1 MRLISKLFLSTA
13 ALACMLPGGFA
24 QPAKA
29 AKGEYIAYV
38 GTYTRPNKG
47 RGIYAWRFEP
57 ASGKLT
63 AIGLV
68 GETASPSFLAVHPN
82 RKFLYAVNE
91 ISRYEGK
98 RAGSVSAFAID
109 ARTGQLKLLNTVSSV
124 GDGPCYLG
132 VDPSGKWL
140 LVANYGGGSIAEY
153 PVHDDGS
160 LGASSAF
167 VQHSGSS
174 VNRERQAGPHAHST
188 VFSPDGKSVF
198 VADIGLDQI
207 LSYKVGGLTPNDPPF
222 TKIAPGA
229 GPRHLAFT
237 PNGRFA
243 YLMTEM
249 SVSVVAFR
257 YVNGRFEELQTI
269 PTAKV
274 AADNSGFEISG
285 AEVAVHPS
293 GKFVYSSTRGTDTID
308 VFAID
313 AAKGTLT
320 PVERTPSGGKTPR
333 NFAIDPTGAYL
344 FAANQNSD
352 NVVVFRIDAKTGK
365 LTPSG
370 DILSAFAPVC
380 VTFVPAQ

>member
-1 MRLISKLFLSTA
+1 MRLIAKLILSAA
-13 ALACMLPGGFA
+13 ALACMLPSGFA
-24 QPAKA
+24 QP

-38 GTYTRPNKG
+38 GTYTRPNKSK
-47 RGIYAWRFEP
+47 GIYAWRFKA

-63 AIGLV
+63 VIGLV
-68 GETASPSFLAVHPN
+68 AETANPAFLAVHPN

-91 ISRYEGK
+91 ISSYEGK
-98 RAGSVSAFAID
+98 RAGSVSAFAVD
-109 ARTGQLKLLNTVSSV
+109 ARTGQLKLLNTVSSL
-124 GDGPCYLG
+124 GEGPCYLG

-140 LVANYGGGSIAEY
+140 LVANYGGGSVAEY

-174 VNRERQAGPHAHST
+174 VIAARQAGPHAHST
-188 VFSPDGKSVF
+188 VFSPDGKSVL
-198 VADIGLDQI
+198 VADIGLDRI
-207 LSYKVGGLTPNDPPF
+207 LSYKVGSLTPNDPPF
-222 TKIAPGA
+222 TKVAPGS

-249 SVSVVAFR
+249 AVKVVAFR
-257 YVNGRFEELQTI
+257 YANGRFEELQTI

-274 AADNSGFEISG
+274 AADNNGAEISG
-285 AEVAVHPS
+285 AEIAVHPG
-293 GKFVYSSTRGTDTID
+293 GKFVYSSTRGADNID

-320 PVERTPSGGKTPR
+320 PVQRTPSGGKKPR
-333 NFAIDPTGAYL
+333 SFAIDPTGAYL
-344 FAANQNSD
+344 FAANQDSD
-352 NVVVFRIDAKTGK
+352 NVAVFLIDAKTGK

-370 DILSAFAPVC
+370 AVLEVGAPVC
-380 VTFVPAQ
+380 ITFVPAQ

>member
-1 MRLISKLFLSTA
+1 
-13 ALACMLPGGFA
+13 
-24 QPAKA
+24 
-29 AKGEYIAYV
+29 
-38 GTYTRPNKG
+38 
-47 RGIYAWRFEP
+47 
-57 ASGKLT
+57 
-63 AIGLV
+63 
-68 GETASPSFLAVHPN
+68 
-82 RKFLYAVNE
+82 
-91 ISRYEGK
+91 
-98 RAGSVSAFAID
+98 
-109 ARTGQLKLLNTVSSV
+109 
-124 GDGPCYLG
+124 

-140 LVANYGGGSIAEY
+140 IVANYGGGSVAEY
-153 PVHDDGS
+153 PVRDDGS

-174 VNRERQAGPHAHST
+174 VNRQRQAGPHAHET

-198 VADIGLDQI
+198 IPDIGLDQI
-207 LSYKVGGLTPNDPPF
+207 FSYKVAGLTPNDPPF
-222 TKIAPGA
+222 TKITPGA

-257 YVNGRFEELQTI
+257 YANGRLEELQTL

-274 AADNSGFEISG
+274 APDNNGFEISG
-285 AEVAVHPS
+285 AEIAVHPS
-293 GKFVYSSTRGTDTID
+293 GKFVYSSNRGPDNLD

-320 PVERTPSGGKTPR
+320 PVQRIPSGGKMPR
-333 NFAIDPTGAYL
+333 MFAIDPTGAYL

-352 NVVVFRIDAKTGK
+352 NVVVFRIDTATGK
-365 LTPSG
+365 LTPTG
-370 DILSAFAPVC
+370 DILEASAPVC